1 MNKKIYYNLER
12 NLIIIIIG
20 ISMLMDELVKQ

>member
-12 NLIIIIIG
+12 NLIIIIG